1 MKNQLQVLILGLTM
15 LFAFASGNHAA
26 VHHVSQSGNNTTG
39 TSWTNAFTTI
49 QAALEAAVVGD
60 EIWVAQG
67 TYVIND
73 VESQL
78 RIKEG
83 VNVYGGFSGSEGNK
97 NARSNDASLTII
109 SHKESVPD
117 NFRLLY
123 GTDLN
128 DAAIWDGFTFD
139 GKNAG
144 VGVTLG
150 GNSTLSNSIVKN
162 CMAINGSGAGVYM
175 SSSSNF
181 IPVSL
186 LNTQVINNRLKVSN
200 ENTFA
205 LGGAGVYIRNGS
217 KMALIDG
224 CTISNNTI
232 EGISSA
238 GNLEAMGAG
247 IYIVEGTIKNTT
259 IDSNKLTNSVNA
271 NYQSN
276 VFTGGAIA
284 IVPQKTDIPAKE
296 VLIENCI
303 ITNSYSPSRGGAII
317 IDPRWSGQYHG
328 NYTISKTVIANNRSN
343 SVAGGILATAAT
355 FQNGS
360 GWTINIENSIISNNS
375 ANGAGG
381 GIFLNIGCV
390 LNITN
395 STIVKNYAHTFGGGG
410 LFMQNSSNHIIRP
423 TLKNVLL
430 WGNEA
435 PGRATGEW
443 QLRMNSQE
451 GTMIFSAVQ
460 DLNPEFHEYANATL
474 GDNLSL
480 HATNDHFDG
489 PGFIAPSSGAGEGV
503 EDALSANW
511 RLSASSILIDAGDD
525 FLADDIDGT
534 PRPQGDYSDIGAY
547 EYSLTSSI
555 RNETSDYSLVYAV
568 QDGIM
573 VHTTDPSQTIRIY
586 TLSGTLVRQAVVGEG
601 IHHFNLNRKQSYIVT
616 KGGYSVIVL

>member
-1 MKNQLQVLILGLTM
+1 MKKQLQVSILGLAM
-15 LFAFASGNHAA
+15 AFASTSLSYAA
-26 VHHVSQSGNNTTG
+26 VHYVSPTGNNTTG
-39 TSWTNAFTTI
+39 TSWSTAFTTI

-60 EIWVAQG
+60 EVWVAQG
-67 TYVIND
+67 TYVIHD
-73 VESQL
+73 EESQL

-83 VNVYGGFSGSEGNK
+83 VTVYGGFTGSEATS
-97 NARSNDASLTII
+97 NARSTDASLTII

-128 DAAIWDGFTFD
+128 DAATWDGFTFD
-139 GKNAG
+139 GKNVGLG
-144 VGVTLG
+144 VSLG

-162 CMAINGSGAGVYM
+162 CVAINGSGAGVYM
-175 SSSSNF
+175 SSSSDF

-186 LNTQVINNRLKVSN
+186 INTHVIYNRLKVSS

-217 KMALIDG
+217 KLALIDG

-232 EGISSA
+232 EGISAA

-247 IYIVEGTIKNTT
+247 VYIVEGTIKNTV
-259 IDSNKLTNSVNA
+259 IDSNKLENSVNA

-284 IVPQKTDIPAKE
+284 IVPQKTDILAKE

-328 NYTISKTVIANNRSN
+328 NYTISKTIISNNRSN

-355 FQNGS
+355 FQNGT
-360 GWTINIENSIISNNS
+360 GWTINIENSILSNNS

-381 GIFLNIGCV
+381 GIFLNIGCI
-390 LNITN
+390 LNVTN

-410 LFMQNSSNHIIRP
+410 IFMQNSNSHIIRP
-423 TLKNVLL
+423 SLKNVLL

-435 PGRATGEW
+435 PGRAIGEW

-474 GDNLSL
+474 GDNLPL
-480 HATNDHFDG
+480 HEDNDEYDG
-489 PGFIAPSSGAGEGV
+489 PRFMNPSSGAGEGV
-503 EDALSANW
+503 EDALTANW

-525 FLADDIDGT
+525 FLAYDIDGT
-534 PRPQGDYSDIGAY
+534 ARPQGDYSDIGAY
-547 EYSLTSSI
+547 EFSPTSST
-555 RNETSDYSLVYAV
+555 RTGKTNRSLIFAV
-568 QDGIM
+568 QDGIV
-573 VHTTDPSQTIRIY
+573 VHTIEKSQNIRIF
-586 TLSGTLVRQAVVGEG
+586 TLNGTLVRQAIVEEG
-601 IHHFNLNRKQSYIVT
+601 IHHFNLDRTQSYIVT
-616 KGGYSVIVL
+616 TGFDSQLIL